1 MLLTFE
7 DLIKRPLVWMTL
19 DGKEILKS
27 MGNSMASA
35 YLLVKQK
42 LNLSLVKYSIRG
54 TIWLVTSLMSVL
66 KLYLMGK
73 PTFNEQGST

>member
-1 MLLTFE
+1 MLIVGILQNLNVQVFLKMLNKKFMLLTFE

-42 LNLSLVKYSIRG
+42 INLSLDKYSIS
-54 TIWLVTSLMSVL
+54 IV
-66 KLYLMGK
+66 
-73 PTFNEQGST
+73 

>member
-1 MLLTFE
+1 MFNKKFMLLTFE
-7 DLIKRPLVWMTL
+7 DLIKRPLIWMTL

-42 LNLSLVKYSIRG
+42 LNLSLVKYSIS
-54 TIWLVTSLMSVL
+54 II
-66 KLYLMGK
+66 
-73 PTFNEQGST
+73 

>member
-1 MLLTFE
+1 MLNKKFMLLTFE

-42 LNLSLVKYSIRG
+42 FIFSQV
-54 TIWLVTSLMSVL
+54 
-66 KLYLMGK
+66 
-73 PTFNEQGST
+73 